1 MFRICAS
8 IALAIATS
16 AVSPA
21 FAKDADVFW
30 KSKQACL
37 ARQID
42 FDKIKSW
49 LNVNNIEL
57 KLAEL
62 DVPSVKSSPKW
73 SDQSAASKRVEEA
86 LAVLLSNIEAV
97 CQTKYPN

>member
-8 IALAIATS
+8 IALAITTS

-21 FAKDADVFW
+21 IAKDADVFW
-30 KSKQACL
+30 KTKQACL

-73 SDQSAASKRVEEA
+73 SDQSVAAKQVEEA
-86 LAVLLSNIEAV
+86 LSVLLSNIEAV

>member
-1 MFRICAS
+1 MFRIYAS
-8 IALAIATS
+8 IALVIATS
-16 AVSPA
+16 SVSPA

-42 FDKIKSW
+42 FDKIKGW

-62 DVPSVKSSPKW
+62 DVPAIKSDPKW
-73 SDQSAASKRVEEA
+73 TDQSATAKQVEEA
-86 LAVLLSNIEAV
+86 LARVLGNIEAV
-97 CQTKYPN
+97 CQAKYPS